1 MSDSQQM
8 ELWRSHHAMQE
19 KIVHFLMAS
28 AGACIGFAL
37 SQVKDLLLDRSH
49 VALGLAL
56 LLWASSFWFGFRR
69 VQLAL
74 GVIWS
79 NGDLL
84 KIKSGKHPKVGSNP
98 SHVAA
103 ATDMVNSYISEQ
115 SSSAV
120 ASERLQV
127 VTLILGVASYVV
139 WQLLLMLQRS
149 A

>member
-19 KIVHFLMAS
+19 KIVYFLMAS

-84 KIKSGKHPKVGSNP
+84 K
-98 SHVAA
+98 
-103 ATDMVNSYISEQ
+103 
-115 SSSAV
+115 
-120 ASERLQV
+120 
-127 VTLILGVASYVV
+127 
-139 WQLLLMLQRS
+139 
-149 A
+149 